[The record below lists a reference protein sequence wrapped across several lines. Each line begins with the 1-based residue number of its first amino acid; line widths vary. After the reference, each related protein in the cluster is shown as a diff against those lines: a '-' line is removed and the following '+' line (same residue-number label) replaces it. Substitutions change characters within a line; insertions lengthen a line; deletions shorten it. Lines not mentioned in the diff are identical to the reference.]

1 MKPYFNKKSFEFLSN
16 ITINNNKDFFEK
28 NKHIYQ
34 EDIINPL
41 KELIID
47 LQKFIFFIDN
57 KLETKPVINKA
68 ISRIYRDA
76 RFSKKKRPF
85 KNFIGFNFRKKN
97 PDWDAKK
104 KLTECCQQP
113 IDHEVLNVFKKS
125 DWEHIEEHIKQQ
137 IEGGA

>member
-1 MKPYFNKKSFEFLSN
+1 MKKIS
-16 ITINNNKDFFEK
+16 
-28 NKHIYQ
+28 IYDQ
-34 EDIINPL
+34 ENIINPL

-97 PDWDAKK
+97 PDWKFYP
-104 KLTECCQQP
+104 CFIFR
-113 IDHEVLNVFKKS
+113 IDPNGYVFGLAILRNNS
-125 DWEHIEEHIKQQ
+125 EYFYNNLVM
-137 IEGGA
+137 A